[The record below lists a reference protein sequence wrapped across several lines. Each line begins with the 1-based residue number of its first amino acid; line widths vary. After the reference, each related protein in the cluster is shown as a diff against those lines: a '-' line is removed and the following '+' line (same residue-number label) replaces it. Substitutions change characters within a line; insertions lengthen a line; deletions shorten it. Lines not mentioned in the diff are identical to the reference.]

1 VTKTVGDDYLNKISA
16 LRKDS
21 AKDKGEEQLNV
32 VGMDLHNNA

>member
-1 VTKTVGDDYLNKISA
+1 
-16 LRKDS
+16 LRNDS